1 MSHFLIEKRSWFS
14 AMARGFAGRCP
25 NCGNGSLMVGYI
37 KVTDACPSCGTELHH
52 QRADD
57 APPYFTITIVAHL
70 IIPGL
75 LIAEKLWKPP
85 LWVHGAIWLPATLL
99 LTLWLLPR
107 VKGAIVG
114 LQWANRMHGFG
125 SPANSPAEP

>member
-1 MSHFLIEKRSWFS
+1 MNFEPRKKRSWRN
-14 AMARGFAGRCP
+14 AILRGFTGHCP
-25 NCGNGSLMVGYI
+25 SCGNGKLMASYL
-37 KVTDACPSCGTELHH
+37 KVADTCTSCGTELHH

-57 APPYFTITIVAHL
+57 APPYFTMTIVAHL
-70 IIPGL
+70 VVPGL

-85 LWVHGAIWLPATLL
+85 LWVHGMIWLPATLL
-99 LTLWLLPR
+99 LTLCLMPR

-125 SPANSPAEP
+125 QSIEKPAEP

>member
-1 MSHFLIEKRSWFS
+1 MNFELYQKRSWRN
-14 AMARGFAGRCP
+14 AILRGFAGLCPSCGRGKLMAGYLKVADTCP
-25 NCGNGSLMVGYI
+25 N
-37 KVTDACPSCGTELHH
+37 CGTELHH

-75 LIAEKLWKPP
+75 LIAEKIWKPP
-85 LWVHGAIWLPATLL
+85 LWVHGVIWLPATLL
-99 LTLWLLPR
+99 LTLWLMPR

-125 SPANSPAEP
+125 PSTEKPAEP

>member
-1 MSHFLIEKRSWFS
+1 MNFELYQKRSWRNAIF
-14 AMARGFAGRCP
+14 RGF
-25 NCGNGSLMVGYI
+25 VGH
-37 KVTDACPSCGTELHH
+37 CPSCGEGKLMAAYLKVADTCPVCGTELHH

-70 IIPGL
+70 VVPGL

-85 LWVHGAIWLPATLL
+85 LWVHGVIWLPATLL
-99 LTLWLLPR
+99 LTLWLMPR

-125 SPANSPAEP
+125 PSTEKPAEP